1 MGLLKPMVTFLTG
14 YFLINYYK
22 KYKEQ
27 IKEITL
33 VGNELYNLA
42 EKHRD
47 MMILLI
53 ISIVAYFI

>member
-14 YFLINYYK
+14 YFLIKYYNQ
-22 KYKEQ
+22 YKEQ

-33 VGNELYNLA
+33 VGDKLYNLA